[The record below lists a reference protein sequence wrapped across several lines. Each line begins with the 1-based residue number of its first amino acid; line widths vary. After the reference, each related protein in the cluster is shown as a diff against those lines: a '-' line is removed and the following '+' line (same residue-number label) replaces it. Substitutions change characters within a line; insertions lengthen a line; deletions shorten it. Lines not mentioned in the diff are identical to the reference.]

1 MATPNGLIAGV
12 KIILSVNGVPVGCS
26 KDAKLTMDMALLE
39 ASCKES
45 NGSREVTLGDFS
57 WEMSTENLFKLGSA
71 VSMVTFFNLLKNRTV
86 FDVSW
91 GLNLAGDQVFT
102 GQAVCNHLEGDAP
115 NSDTA
120 SFAAT
125 ITGTG
130 DLILTTLASP
140 Y

>member
-1 MATPNGLIAGV
+1 MASPAGIV
-12 KIILSVNGVPVGCS
+12 AGKNIILSLNGVPIGCS
-26 KDAKLTMDMALLE
+26 TSAKISMDKALLE

-57 WEMSTENLFKLGSA
+57 WEMSTENIFKLGNA
-71 VSMVTFFNLLKNRTV
+71 VTIFTLFNLLKGDTV

-91 GLNLAGDQVFT
+91 GTNLTGDQVFY
-102 GQAVCNHLEGDAP
+102 GRAVCNHLEGDGP
-115 NSDTA
+115 VSDNA

-125 ITGTG
+125 FTGTG